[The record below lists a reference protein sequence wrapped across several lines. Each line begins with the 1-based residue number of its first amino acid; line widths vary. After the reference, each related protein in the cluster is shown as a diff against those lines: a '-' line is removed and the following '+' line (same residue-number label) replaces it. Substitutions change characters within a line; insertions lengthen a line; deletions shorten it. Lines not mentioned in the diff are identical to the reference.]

1 MKNKPLIIAAQEY
14 AEKINKHIP
23 GYTVERALK
32 IFENNVDYIYK
43 WLKFYTNY
51 QAYIENTKKLF
62 AIKTISVDYLVQNSI
77 KINTYYNEY
86 MKWNEKFASINIYDE
101 PSKLEEMIKESDR
114 LSAMYN
120 KAFEDLKA
128 ETTAIYKKYSV
139 FPGSETTISL
149 ILDNFVRIGANYK
162 LMAEA
167 QKLLVN
173 EARKSVATVKT
184 IEASLRRN
192 KNEN

>member
-1 MKNKPLIIAAQEY
+1 MNKPLIIAAQEY

-62 AIKTISVDYLVQNSI
+62 AIKTISVDYLVQNNI
-77 KINTYYNEY
+77 KLSTYYNEY
-86 MKWNEKFASINIYDE
+86 MKWQEKFVSINIYDE
-101 PSKLEEMIKESDR
+101 PSKLEELIKESDH
-114 LSAMYN
+114 LSIMFD

-149 ILDNFVRIGANYK
+149 ILDNFVRIGTNYK
-162 LMAEA
+162 LMTALS
-167 QKLLVN
+167 KILID
-173 EARKSVATVKT
+173 EARKGGTAIKT

>member
-1 MKNKPLIIAAQEY
+1 
-14 AEKINKHIP
+14 
-23 GYTVERALK
+23 
-32 IFENNVDYIYK
+32 
-43 WLKFYTNY
+43 
-51 QAYIENTKKLF
+51 
-62 AIKTISVDYLVQNSI
+62 
-77 KINTYYNEY
+77 
-86 MKWNEKFASINIYDE
+86 
-101 PSKLEEMIKESDR
+101 MIKESDR